1 MLLNINIQNIALIR
15 ELSVD
20 FKEGFNV
27 LSGETGAGKSIIV
40 DSVSLILG
48 ARADKEL
55 IKHGE
60 EKAYVEAL
68 VSVPGS
74 ESLFGVLKEYGIDVE
89 GELIVSRELSLSGKN
104 VCRINGRMVPL
115 NVLKEVM
122 GLLINLHGQDAQREV
137 MVTKNH
143 LAMLDKFV
151 GEPAVKKLQ
160 EVSTAYMEYSEVNKE
175 LSSLKNAGQD
185 RLRNMDMYSYQIE
198 EIKRAALKVG
208 EEDELLEKRSVMQ
221 NAEKLLTSLYNA
233 KSALN
238 GSGGTLESLHY
249 AISELKK
256 VSRIDSSVE
265 EALNAAQEA
274 YYTLSD
280 TADTVSQ
287 KAENM
292 TFEPGELEKAEER
305 IELIRSVKRKYGADE
320 SSVLEYLEKIEEEY
334 DRLKN
339 MDIRTEQLERELKQ
353 KESALLKECSALTD
367 LRKKAALELEKKIDK
382 ELKELGMIA
391 ASFKVGF
398 IEKAPAKNG
407 ADDVQF
413 YVSLNEGEPLK
424 PLEKVASG
432 GEASRI
438 MLAFKTIMASK
449 EDVETLIFD
458 EIDTGISGKMAKV
471 VARKLSD
478 IARQRQV
485 ICVSHLPQI
494 AAMADENFLI
504 EKSTDE
510 LGTKTELKE
519 LDIDSKRAEVARLS
533 GGTIS
538 DKAIAYAS
546 ELIEECNEYKSAR

>member
-208 EEDELLEKRSVMQ
+208 EEDELIEKRSVMQ

-538 DKAIAYAS
+538 DTAIAYAS
-546 ELIEECNEYKSAR
+546 ELIEECNEYKRVR

>member
-160 EVSTAYMEYSEVNKE
+160 EVSTAYMKYSEVNKE

-185 RLRNMDMYSYQIE
+185 RLRIW
-198 EIKRAALKVG
+198 ICI
-208 EEDELLEKRSVMQ
+208 
-221 NAEKLLTSLYNA
+221 LT
-233 KSALN
+233 K
-238 GSGGTLESLHY
+238 
-249 AISELKK
+249 
-256 VSRIDSSVE
+256 
-265 EALNAAQEA
+265 
-274 YYTLSD
+274 
-280 TADTVSQ
+280 
-287 KAENM
+287 
-292 TFEPGELEKAEER
+292 
-305 IELIRSVKRKYGADE
+305 
-320 SSVLEYLEKIEEEY
+320 
-334 DRLKN
+334 
-339 MDIRTEQLERELKQ
+339 
-353 KESALLKECSALTD
+353 
-367 LRKKAALELEKKIDK
+367 LRK
-382 ELKELGMIA
+382 
-391 ASFKVGF
+391 
-398 IEKAPAKNG
+398 
-407 ADDVQF
+407 
-413 YVSLNEGEPLK
+413 
-424 PLEKVASG
+424 
-432 GEASRI
+432 
-438 MLAFKTIMASK
+438 
-449 EDVETLIFD
+449 
-458 EIDTGISGKMAKV
+458 
-471 VARKLSD
+471 
-478 IARQRQV
+478 
-485 ICVSHLPQI
+485 
-494 AAMADENFLI
+494 
-504 EKSTDE
+504 
-510 LGTKTELKE
+510 
-519 LDIDSKRAEVARLS
+519 
-533 GGTIS
+533 
-538 DKAIAYAS
+538 
-546 ELIEECNEYKSAR
+546 

>member
-208 EEDELLEKRSVMQ
+208 EEDELIEKRSVMQ

-249 AISELKK
+249 TISELKK

-367 LRKKAALELEKKIDK
+367 LRKKAALELGKKIDK

-546 ELIEECNEYKSAR
+546 ELIEECNEYKRAR

>member
-208 EEDELLEKRSVMQ
+208 EEDELIEKRSVMQ

-249 AISELKK
+249 TISELKK

-391 ASFKVGF
+391 AIFKVGF

-546 ELIEECNEYKSAR
+546 ELIEECNEYKRAR

>member
-160 EVSTAYMEYSEVNKE
+160 EVSTAYMKYSEVNKE

-208 EEDELLEKRSVMQ
+208 EEDELIEKRSVMQ

-538 DKAIAYAS
+538 DTAIAYAS
-546 ELIEECNEYKSAR
+546 ELIEECNEYKRVR

>member
-208 EEDELLEKRSVMQ
+208 EEDELIEKRSVMQ

-249 AISELKK
+249 TISELKK

-546 ELIEECNEYKSAR
+546 ELIEECNEYKRAR

>member
-1 MLLNINIQNIALIR
+1 
-15 ELSVD
+15 
-20 FKEGFNV
+20 
-27 LSGETGAGKSIIV
+27 
-40 DSVSLILG
+40 
-48 ARADKEL
+48 
-55 IKHGE
+55 
-60 EKAYVEAL
+60 
-68 VSVPGS
+68 
-74 ESLFGVLKEYGIDVE
+74 
-89 GELIVSRELSLSGKN
+89 
-104 VCRINGRMVPL
+104 
-115 NVLKEVM
+115 
-122 GLLINLHGQDAQREV
+122 
-137 MVTKNH
+137 
-143 LAMLDKFV
+143 
-151 GEPAVKKLQ
+151 
-160 EVSTAYMEYSEVNKE
+160 
-175 LSSLKNAGQD
+175 
-185 RLRNMDMYSYQIE
+185 MYSYQIE

-208 EEDELLEKRSVMQ
+208 EEDELIEKRSVMQ

-249 AISELKK
+249 TISELKK

-367 LRKKAALELEKKIDK
+367 LRKKAALELGKKIDK

-546 ELIEECNEYKSAR
+546 ELIEECNEYKRAR